1 LRLGV
6 PPGRVLDRER
16 VWGSYMQAVVIREFG
31 PPEVLV
37 LREVGDPKLGR
48 GDVMVDVEFANV
60 TFVETQIRRGRPPRP
75 SMLPQLPVILGNGV
89 GGTVVAVG
97 AAVDS
102 ALVGASVLATT
113 GGRGGYAERV
123 SVPATSIISI
133 PGELAMSDAVALLA
147 DGRTAV
153 GLIDAAVIQP
163 GETVLVE
170 AAAGGVGSRLVQLA
184 KRAGARVIAVAGGE
198 RKLEV
203 ARALGADVVI
213 DYRRSSWTKE
223 VGSVVRDGGVDVV
236 FDGVGGSI
244 GRDAFRLLARGG
256 RLCAFG
262 MAAGSFAAIT
272 EDELSNRGVTR
283 ARGAALNAGELAALT
298 ARALSTAAAGE
309 LRAVIGQKTPLA
321 DTADAHRAIETRATI
336 GKTLLIP

>member
-1 LRLGV
+1 MR
-6 PPGRVLDRER
+6 
-16 VWGSYMQAVVIREFG
+16 AVVMGGFG

-37 LREVGDPKLGR
+37 PQEVGDPKLDR
-48 GDVMVDVEFANV
+48 GDVLIEVEFANV
-60 TFVETQIRRGRPPRP
+60 TFVETQIRRGRAPRP
-75 SMLPQLPVILGNGV
+75 SMLPQLPAILGNGV

-97 AAVDS
+97 AEVDS
-102 ALVGASVLATT
+102 ALVGAGVLATT
-113 GGRGGYAERV
+113 GGRGGYAELV
-123 SVPATSIISI
+123 SVPARSIISI
-133 PGELAMSDAVALLA
+133 PGEVAMSDAVALLA

-170 AAAGGVGSRLVQLA
+170 AAAGGVGSLLVQLA
-184 KRAGARVIAVAGGE
+184 NRAGARVIAAAGGE

-203 ARALGADVVI
+203 ARALGADIAI

-223 VGSVVRDGGVDVV
+223 VGSVVRHRGVDVV

-244 GRDAFRLLARGG
+244 GRDAFRLLGRGG

-262 MAAGSFAAIT
+262 MAAGGFAAIS
-272 EDELSNRGVTR
+272 EEELNDRAVTRMRGVGGD
-283 ARGAALNAGELAALT
+283 ARESATLT

-309 LRAVIGQKTPLA
+309 LRPVIGQKTPLA
-321 DTADAHRAIETRATI
+321 NAADAHRAIEARATI